1 MVAFAT
7 SNVAGANF
15 TEIFTPPSATDGYNI
30 GLNAPFDVGQVVEG
44 TDGSAWLFV
53 QLGTGGTTGPGYVC
67 IIDENYEAV
76 MVSTSND
83 IYGGRIGV
91 PICAAALDNDY
102 IWLQIAGTCP
112 GIRVAALCAEN
123 IALGTTGTAGVLDDA
138 GGLVI
143 SGIAITTTA
152 VGASS
157 QPGVLSY
164 PVQTATAGA

>member
-7 SNVAGANF
+7 SNMAGADF
-15 TEIFTPPSATDGYNI
+15 ASIFTPPAVDYGYNI
-30 GLNAPFDVGQVVEG
+30 GLNAPFEVGQTAEG
-44 TDGSAWLFV
+44 SDGSAWLYV
-53 QLGTGGTTGPGYVC
+53 QLGTGGITGPGYVC
-67 IIDENYEAV
+67 IIDENYGAV

-91 PICAAALDNDY
+91 PICAAAVEDDY
-102 IWLQIAGTCP
+102 IWLQVAGTCP

-123 IALGTTGTAGVLDDA
+123 AALSTTGTAGVLDDA
-138 GGLVI
+138 AGLVI

-157 QPGVLSY
+157 QPGVLSF